1 MQRLA
6 GKFRVDELELRRR
19 LTALRRGVHKAAA
32 GRSQPAG
39 RRSRQTKRLRSRKRQ
54 IDPWERE
61 LLELLMAH
69 PECIESVRG
78 RIAAEQLAA
87 EPCRR
92 IYETCCRLAD
102 EGLVPTFDRLMLE
115 FDEPAMKNLLVE
127 LDETAQAKGRPAAD
141 RGGLLDELVKTMNR
155 KEAERRRPA
164 EIVTL
169 REGGLDARQQA
180 AMLEE
185 IIRQKRDRQ
194 GISKP
199 TDG

>member
-1 MQRLA
+1 M
-6 GKFRVDELELRRR
+6 DEREVRRR

-32 GRSQPAG
+32 GRSH
-39 RRSRQTKRLRSRKRQ
+39 RWRLRRRTAAKPQ
-54 IDPWERE
+54 AAIDPWERE
-61 LLELLMAH
+61 LLELLVAH
-69 PECIESVRG
+69 PECIESARG
-78 RIAAEQLAA
+78 RIAAEQLTA

-102 EGLVPTFDRLMLE
+102 EGIVPAFDRLMLE
-115 FDEPAMKNLLVE
+115 FDEPAIKSLLV
-127 LDETAQAKGRPAAD
+127 DWTRRGRPRVGRRPIAAV
-141 RGGLLDELVKTMNR
+141 LLDELARTMNR
-155 KEAERRRPA
+155 KEVERQRPA

-194 GISKP
+194 GISEP